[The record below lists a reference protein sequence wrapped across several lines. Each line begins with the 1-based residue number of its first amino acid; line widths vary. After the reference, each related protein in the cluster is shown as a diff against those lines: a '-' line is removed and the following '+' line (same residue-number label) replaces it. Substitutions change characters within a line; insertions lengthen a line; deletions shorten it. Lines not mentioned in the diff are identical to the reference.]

1 MEMKISNMAIE
12 FVSNETQ
19 SIEKE
24 LIRLQMY
31 VFDKL
36 LCISIVW
43 MCNYSGKYSRET
55 PFLKF
60 EEGLIRLFITFQIQ

>member
-24 LIRLQMY
+24 LIRLQIY
-31 VFDKL
+31 AFDKL
-36 LCISIVW
+36 LCNS
-43 MCNYSGKYSRET
+43 
-55 PFLKF
+55 
-60 EEGLIRLFITFQIQ
+60 

>member
-24 LIRLQMY
+24 LINNKTSNLRVRQVIVY
-31 VFDKL
+31 F
-36 LCISIVW
+36 IVW

-60 EEGLIRLFITFQIQ
+60 EEPN

>member
-1 MEMKISNMAIE
+1 MEMEISNMAIE

-24 LIRLQMY
+24 LRLQIY

-36 LCISIVW
+36 LCIS
-43 MCNYSGKYSRET
+43 
-55 PFLKF
+55 
-60 EEGLIRLFITFQIQ
+60 

>member
-1 MEMKISNMAIE
+1 MIGPDRKSTQKWMEMKISNMAIE

-24 LIRLQMY
+24 LIRLQIY

-36 LCISIVW
+36 LCIS
-43 MCNYSGKYSRET
+43 
-55 PFLKF
+55 
-60 EEGLIRLFITFQIQ
+60 

>member
-1 MEMKISNMAIE
+1 MEMIISNMAIE

-24 LIRLQMY
+24 LIRLEIY

-36 LCISIVW
+36 LCISKFGCVTIVV
-43 MCNYSGKYSRET
+43 NTAVKRR
-55 PFLKF
+55 FLNLRSQTKKWR
-60 EEGLIRLFITFQIQ
+60 G

>member
-24 LIRLQMY
+24 LIRLQIY

-36 LCISIVW
+36 LCIW

-60 EEGLIRLFITFQIQ
+60 EEPN

>member
-24 LIRLQMY
+24 LIRLQIY

-36 LCISIVW
+36 LCISY
-43 MCNYSGKYSRET
+43 YSGKYSCET

-60 EEGLIRLFITFQIQ
+60 EEPN

>member
-1 MEMKISNMAIE
+1 MTLMIGPDRKRTREMDGNDNFKIAIE

-24 LIRLQMY
+24 LLRLQIY

-36 LCISIVW
+36 LCIS
-43 MCNYSGKYSRET
+43 
-55 PFLKF
+55 
-60 EEGLIRLFITFQIQ
+60 